1 MRNIDK
7 RIDKDIIIND
17 DLFSSGLLDVTD
29 FLCSSLK
36 IFLEKEG
43 RFLGIVKSYMSSID
57 DAFNRFNNS
66 LEEED
71 YEVFGRILYL
81 LKPIIIREFSRLK
94 RKRLSEGDCVI
105 LIIRKLLTI
114 IEECPEY
121 SNKKELKT
129 ILKIINKLFDNIRNK
144 GKKDVMYNFSNQVK
158 ILKNSG
164 NVGKY
169 SLDKLDLTQI
179 IKDKSPI
186 EGDGLKVSLG
196 NEDNVIDLG

>member
-57 DAFNRFNNS
+57 DAFNRFNNN

-121 SNKKELKT
+121 SHKKELKT
-129 ILKIINKLFDNIRNK
+129 ILKIINKLFNNIRNK

-158 ILKNSG
+158 ILKDSG